1 MSTEEGKTLPAW
13 NEAGVVSTVQSP
25 HAILKPVPIQAV
37 TMEAGFWRPRME
49 ANRRAG
55 IPAFLSWLD
64 RDDQISPFRTFSHST
79 DGPKIGNA
87 LEILDRNYRGQN
99 KLGLSYT
106 WRANA
111 TKWLEACAFVLQSA
125 EDEEIRSL
133 VDDLTAGFVAAH
145 QNEDFFNI
153 YYGENFEHSY
163 GLATPGHLIQ
173 TAIAH
178 HRATGEN
185 KFLECAA
192 DVADRVCAKFGG
204 EVFAGHPAIE
214 MALVELYRSTGDERY
229 LRGAEHFLTPLL
241 RQPPVIG
248 PSVSIGSN
256 VGVRRSAH
264 LVRQTYLM
272 SGGADYFAE
281 TGERAYLDKLD
292 AIWRDVTER
301 KLHIIGSIAVKRGEA
316 EVAVEE
322 AFDLSQGVSG
332 WTGSTGMET
341 CATIGNAYWNWR
353 MLAVTGEAVYADLFE
368 RILYN
373 GILAGVSL
381 DHTTFSYL
389 VPLASLGDHPPRT
402 TWASLSPSCCPPN
415 VLCTIASV
423 PGYIYSTSESGFW
436 VHLYDNSRVDWHL
449 PDGTEIALSQ
459 KTQYPWEGL
468 VELEISSQKP
478 ASFDLNLRI
487 PGWCSSPKVEVNGT
501 AVGGVEPGSYC
512 RIHKEWSSGDRVVLD
527 LPMPVVAV
535 QADPRVQVLQ
545 QRLALMRGPLVYCFE
560 GADNPEV
567 DLWEISVKTGGHS
580 TRGEG
585 LYEPVGELPEFEP
598 DLEEDLLDGV
608 VVLRGEGG
616 TGRSAAAIPFYAWGN
631 RGVSPFLTWVSVS

>member
-1 MSTEEGKTLPAW
+1 M
-13 NEAGVVSTVQSP
+13 AGVSRPSGSDV
-25 HAILKPVPIQAV
+25 AV
-37 TMEAGFWRPRME
+37 A
-49 ANRRAG
+49 A
-55 IPAFLSWLD
+55 
-64 RDDQISPFRTFSHST
+64 
-79 DGPKIGNA
+79 
-87 LEILDRNYRGQN
+87 
-99 KLGLSYT
+99 
-106 WRANA
+106 
-111 TKWLEACAFVLQSA
+111 
-125 EDEEIRSL
+125 
-133 VDDLTAGFVAAH
+133 AGFVAAH

-153 YYGENFEHSY
+153 YYGENFELSY

-178 HRATGEN
+178 HRATGEDQ
-185 KFLECAA
+185 FLECAMG
-192 DVADRVCAKFGG
+192 VADRVCAQFGG
-204 EVFAGHPAIE
+204 EDFAGHSVIE
-214 MALVELYRSTGDERY
+214 MALVELYRSTGHNRY

-241 RQPPVIG
+241 RQPPVISHG
-248 PSVSIGSN
+248 VLKSGS
-256 VGVRRSAH
+256 H

-272 SGGADYFAE
+272 CGGADYFAE
-281 TGERAYLDKLD
+281 TGVQAYLEKLS
-292 AIWRDVTER
+292 AIWNDVTLG
-301 KLHIIGSIAVKRGEA
+301 KMHLVGSIAVDRKDA
-316 EVAVEE
+316 EKGADE
-322 AFDLSQGVSG
+322 AFYLSAGVKE
-332 WTGSTGMET
+332 WAGSTGMET

-415 VLCTIASV
+415 VLRTIASV

-468 VELEISSQKP
+468 VELEISLER
-478 ASFDLNLRI
+478 AATFDLNLRI

-501 AVGGVEPGSYC
+501 AVSGVEPGSYC
-512 RIHKEWSSGDRVVLD
+512 RIHKEWGSGDRVRLD

-560 GADNPEV
+560 GPDNTDL
-567 DLWEISVKTGGHS
+567 DLWDINVKTGGHS

-585 LYEPVGELPEFEP
+585 LYQPVGELPEFEP

>member
-1 MSTEEGKTLPAW
+1 MSTKEGKTLPAW

-25 HAILKPVPIQAV
+25 HAILRPVPIQAV

-49 ANRRAG
+49 ASRRAG

-64 RDDQISPFRTFSHST
+64 RDDQISPFRTFSQST
-79 DGPKIGNA
+79 DGPEIGAA
-87 LEILDRNYRGQN
+87 LEILDKNYRGQN

-111 TKWLEACAFVLQSA
+111 TKWLEACAFVLQSG
-125 EDEEIRSL
+125 EDDEIRGL
-133 VDDLTAGFVAAH
+133 VNDLAAGFVAAH

-153 YYGENFEHSY
+153 YYGENFELSY

-178 HRATGEN
+178 HRATGED
-185 KFLECAA
+185 KFLECAMG
-192 DVADRVCAKFGG
+192 VADRVCAKFGG
-204 EVFAGHPAIE
+204 EEFAGHPAIE

-248 PSVSIGSN
+248 PSVAIGSN

-272 SGGADYFAE
+272 CGGADSFAE
-281 TGERAYLDKLD
+281 TGNKAYLDKLV
-292 AIWRDVTER
+292 AIWNDVTAG
-301 KLHIIGSIAVKRGEA
+301 KMHIVGSIAVRRKEP

-322 AFDLSQGVSG
+322 AFDLSQGIWG

-341 CATIGNAYWNWR
+341 CATVGNAYWNWR
-353 MLAVTGEAVYADLFE
+353 MLAVTGEAAYADLFE
-368 RILYN
+368 CLLYN

-381 DHTTFSYL
+381 DHGTFSYL

-415 VLCTIASV
+415 LLRTIASI
-423 PGYIYSTSESGFW
+423 PGYIFSTSDSGFW
-436 VHLYDNSRVDWHL
+436 VHLYDNCRVDWRL
-449 PDGTEIALSQ
+449 SDGTAISLRQ
-459 KTQYPWEGL
+459 QTRYPWEGA
-468 VELEISSQKP
+468 VALEVSPERP
-478 ASFDLNLRI
+478 ATFDLNLRI
-487 PGWCSSPKVEVNGT
+487 PGWCTRPEVKVNG
-501 AVGGVEPGSYC
+501 ANVRQVAPGSYC
-512 RIHKEWSSGDRVVLD
+512 RIRRAWKPGDRVILD
-527 LPMPVVAV
+527 LPMPVVGV
-535 QADPRVQVLQ
+535 QADPRVKVLRR
-545 QRLALMRGPLVYCFE
+545 RLALMRGPLVYCFE
-560 GADNPEV
+560 GADNPGL
-567 DLWEISVKTGGHS
+567 DLWEICVGTGARS
-580 TRGEG
+580 RQGEG
-585 LYEPVGELPEFEP
+585 LYAPVGELPGFET
-598 DLEEDLLDGV
+598 DLEEGLLGQT

-616 TGRSAAAIPFYAWGN
+616 TAAPVTAIPFYAWGN
-631 RGVSPFLTWVSVS
+631 RGASPFLTWVGAS